1 MTDWKA
7 VEQRQRDETEPEHG
21 YPLLVGDA
29 RMSIRRFRTQDIPR
43 TDAMATLIGK
53 GRPGALTA
61 DEVIDLFAEEWPTNS
76 EGEES

>member
-1 MTDWKA
+1 MN
-7 VEQRQRDETEPEHG
+7 
-21 YPLLVGDA
+21 
-29 RMSIRRFRTQDIPR
+29 IRRFRTQDIPR